1 MDVHFPISAVV
12 RSVIKFEL
20 EGGSVPDVTVSF
32 RHGNRVL
39 RPASHDPGALVLVAI
54 PPHEAISLESITDE
68 DDLLIEM
75 SAFES
80 NDGEGQKR
88 QENEDHQNY
97 DIEKRHENKDH
108 QNYDIGKKGKKMRTI
123 KIT

>member
-1 MDVHFPISAVV
+1 MDVHFPVATVVRAVV
-12 RSVIKFEL
+12 KLVL
-20 EGGSVPDVTVSF
+20 EGCSVPDMIVAF

-80 NDGEGQKR
+80 KSW
-88 QENEDHQNY
+88 
-97 DIEKRHENKDH
+97 KA
-108 QNYDIGKKGKKMRTI
+108 GKLTRTI
-123 KIT
+123 RTKILSNC